1 MSQKDQNAAYI
12 LQLFKMQTLSQLR
25 ASYHNFANLNTFEQA
40 PIALYEPVNY
50 IMNLG
55 GKQIRPLLTLLATQM
70 FKEDIAP
77 ALPAAFVAELFH
89 NFSLVHDDIMD
100 VAPLRRGKQTV
111 HEKYDVNTGIL
122 SGDVMLIHCYNKL
135 IKSYDGALA
144 IQLVDIF
151 NKVAIEVCEGQQ
163 YDINFETQDTVTI
176 SEYIDMIE
184 KKTAALL
191 GGALQMGAVIG
202 GASSEDALLLDD
214 FGRKIGIAFQLQDD
228 ILDTFGDPEKF
239 GKKVGGDILQNKKT
253 YLVARSFEKADMHT
267 EQALKSLFN
276 QTDILEADK
285 IDKVRT
291 IFEGLDIQNE
301 ATQLLNDY
309 YRQAMVSLEKVNV
322 ASDRKILLKSISDEL
337 MQREK

>member
-1 MSQKDQNAAYI
+1 
-12 LQLFKMQTLSQLR
+12 MQTLSQLR
-25 ASYHNFANLNTFEQA
+25 ELYKNYADLNTFEDS
-40 PIALYEPVNY
+40 PKALYEPVNY

-55 GKQIRPLLTLLATQM
+55 GKRIRPLLTLLATQI
-70 FKEDIAP
+70 FKDEVQS
-77 ALPAAFVAELFH
+77 ALPAAYVAELFH

-100 VAPLRRGKQTV
+100 EAPLRRGKATV
-111 HEKYDVNTGIL
+111 HKKYDINTGIL

-135 IKSYDGALA
+135 VSSYKGTLA
-144 IQLVDIF
+144 TQLIEIF

-163 YDINFETQDTVTI
+163 YDINFETQNTVTI

-191 GGALQMGAVIG
+191 GGALKMGAIIG
-202 GASSEDALLLDD
+202 EASDDDALLLDT

-253 YLVARSFEKADMHT
+253 YLVARSFEKADVKTAQHLQSIFDET
-267 EQALKSLFN
+267 E
-276 QTDILEADK
+276 ILETDK
-285 IDKVRT
+285 INNVRA
-291 IFEGLDIQNE
+291 IFQKLDIQNE
-301 ATQLLNDY
+301 ATQLMDDY
-309 YRQAMVSLEKVNV
+309 YQQAMIALDQVKVLG
-322 ASDRKILLKSISDEL
+322 DRKIMLKKISDDL

>member
-1 MSQKDQNAAYI
+1 
-12 LQLFKMQTLSQLR
+12 MQTLSQLR
-25 ASYHNFANLNTFEQA
+25 ESYRKYADLNTFRNQ
-40 PIALYEPVNY
+40 PIELYEPVNY

-55 GKQIRPLLTLLATQM
+55 GKRIRPLLALLGAQIFSDDT
-70 FKEDIAP
+70 DV
-77 ALPAAFVAELFH
+77 ALPAAYVAELFH

-100 VAPLRRGKQTV
+100 EAPLRRGQPAV
-111 HEKYDVNTGIL
+111 HKKYDINTGIL

-135 IKSYDGALA
+135 IQSYEGAVAL
-144 IQLVDIF
+144 QLIDIF

-176 SEYIDMIE
+176 PAYIDMIE

-191 GGALQMGAVIG
+191 GGALKMGAVIV
-202 GASSEDALLLDD
+202 GASEADALLLDD

-253 YLVARSFEKADMHT
+253 YLVARSFEKADT
-267 EQALKSLFN
+267 QTAQNLQSLFN
-276 QTDILEADK
+276 DTDILEAEK
-285 IDKVRT
+285 INSVRS
-291 IFEGLDIQNE
+291 IFQKLDIQKE
-301 ATQLLNDY
+301 ATQLMDDY
-309 YRQAMVSLEKVNV
+309 YQQAMVSLEKVQV
-322 ASDRKILLKSISDEL
+322 PSDRKILLKKISDDL

>member
-1 MSQKDQNAAYI
+1 
-12 LQLFKMQTLSQLR
+12 MQTLSQLR
-25 ASYHNFANLNTFEQA
+25 ESYQKHADLNVFNQQ
-40 PIALYEPVNY
+40 PSGLYEPVNY

-55 GKQIRPLLTLLATQM
+55 GKQIRPLLTLLGTQI
-70 FKEDIAP
+70 FKEENIKD
-77 ALPAAFVAELFH
+77 ALNAAYVVELFH

-100 VAPLRRGKQTV
+100 EAPLRRGKPAV
-111 HEKYDVNTGIL
+111 HEKYNINTGIL

-135 IKSYDGALA
+135 IKAYDGALA
-144 IQLVDIF
+144 IKLIDIF

-163 YDINFETQDTVTI
+163 YDINFETQNNVTI

-191 GGALQMGAVIG
+191 GGALQMGAIIG
-202 GASSEDALLLDD
+202 GATESDALLLDA

-253 YLVARSFEKADMHT
+253 YLVARSFEKADAQT
-267 EQALKSLFN
+267 AQNLTSIFKN
-276 QTDILEADK
+276 TDIAEMDK
-285 IDKVRT
+285 INSVRS
-291 IFEGLDIQNE
+291 IFQQLDIQNE
-301 ATQLLNDY
+301 ATQLMDDY
-309 YRQAMVSLEKVNV
+309 YQQAMISLDKVGV
-322 ASDRKILLKSISDEL
+322 VSDRKILLKKVSDDL

>member
-1 MSQKDQNAAYI
+1 
-12 LQLFKMQTLSQLR
+12 MQTLSQLR
-25 ASYHNFANLNTFEQA
+25 ESFHSYADLNKFEE
-40 PIALYEPVNY
+40 PPLALYEPVNY

-55 GKQIRPLLTLLATQM
+55 GKKIRPLLTLLAAQI
-70 FKEDIAP
+70 FGEDTTS
-77 ALPAAFVAELFH
+77 ALPAAYVAELFH

-100 VAPLRRGKQTV
+100 EAPLRRGKQTV
-111 HEKYDVNTGIL
+111 HEKYDINTGIL

-135 IKSYDGALA
+135 IKSYQGEMA

-202 GASSEDALLLDD
+202 GASKEDALLLDT

-253 YLVARSFEKADMHT
+253 YLVARSFEKADATTANSLQSIFNDT
-267 EQALKSLFN
+267 E
-276 QTDILEADK
+276 ILENDK
-285 IDKVRT
+285 INRVRS
-291 IFEGLDIQNE
+291 IFQKLDIQNE
-301 ATQLLNDY
+301 ATQLMDEY
-309 YRQAMVSLEKVNV
+309 YDQAILALAKVNV
-322 ASDRKILLKSISDEL
+322 LPDRKILLKKISDDL